1 MVVTWVVWLK
11 DAIGNATMCNPG
23 GFFWWRDY
31 QVWRLMVSMLYSWKL
46 GVSPSCHLSF
56 ILQGFGPLFDLFRQ
70 GLEWSIQHRLVV
82 RGEIMMFQGSE
93 LGEFSH
99 LARNR
104 LHLFRQQGLSSWFA
118 EKSSSC
124 SRVWVK
130 VGEVKWYRARSK
142 MLADVSTQI
151 PQKQDRL

>member
-1 MVVTWVVWLK
+1 MVSTWVCL
-11 DAIGNATMCNPG
+11 IERCHLLMQPCATLM
-23 GFFWWRDY
+23 FFWWQDY
-31 QVWRLMVSMLYSWKL
+31 QVWRLMVSMLYSWQL
-46 GVSPSCHLSF
+46 GRTVLSF
-56 ILQGFGPLFDLFRQ
+56 ILQGFVPLFDLFRQ
-70 GLEWSIQHRLVV
+70 GLEWSIQHRLGV

-99 LARNR
+99 LARDR
-104 LHLFRQQGLSSWFA
+104 LHLFRQQGLSSSFA
-118 EKSSSC
+118 DKSSSC
-124 SRVWVK
+124 SRVWVN